1 MLARNQSFLYL
12 AVVFLEVV
20 VILNL
25 LSMKILYFSFFVM
38 LFSET
43 VMAQHTAQ
51 QPAAFTTS
59 SSRDTVYF
67 HIPVSG
73 DSATERHLWL
83 FGDGRI
89 SDLNTPVHVYGECG
103 VYKVKHFRM
112 MLDKD
117 GAVVSTD
124 SFFTN
129 VKTACPM
136 ECAIKPSFKWQQY
149 KYDPLTDQILGSNMV
164 FFTNTTPGGMP
175 KGAIIK
181 WYVDGQFYSRQWD
194 PRINFP
200 YGGHFTVCL
209 QITLPNGCET
219 KYCARIGVA
228 DL

>member
-1 MLARNQSFLYL
+1 MR
-12 AVVFLEVV
+12 
-20 VILNL
+20 
-25 LSMKILYFSFFVM
+25 ILYIILFAV
-38 LFSET
+38 LFSEPL
-43 VMAQHTAQ
+43 MAQITTQ
-51 QPAAFTTS
+51 QPAEFTTS
-59 SSRDTVYF
+59 SSSDTVRF

-89 SDLNTPVHVYGECG
+89 SGLNTPVHVYDECG

-112 MLDKD
+112 KLDKD

-124 SFFTN
+124 SFITD

-136 ECAIKPSFKWQQY
+136 ACDVKPSFKWQQY
-149 KYDPLTDQILGSNMV
+149 KYDPLTDQILGNNTV

-175 KGAIIK
+175 KEAKIK
-181 WYVDGQFYSRQWD
+181 WTVDGQTYSRQWD
-194 PRINFP
+194 PRIDFP
-200 YGGHFTVCL
+200 NGGHFTVCL

-219 KYCARIGVA
+219 KYCARIGVY